1 MPVLKYRSVPNPNI
15 QSRRFYN
22 NDMIQEPYWEQT
34 PEELAAQKPAASSVE
49 APTTDDIKPNNEP
62 ETVRKKRK
70 RNLTIQPQDEGSGLA
85 QILASIGLNIPT

>member
-1 MPVLKYRSVPNPNI
+1 MQLVGGLKDLINRTQTGTDPDY
-15 QSRRFYN
+15 
-22 NDMIQEPYWEQT
+22 YWEDT
-34 PEELAAQKPAASSVE
+34 PEDLAARKPAASSVI